1 MGSYISQE
9 ELEELTYRM
18 TREGIIYGIVTS
30 SIFLILIK
38 NYIYLP

>member
-18 TREGIIYGIVTS
+18 TREGFIFGVIIN
-30 SIFLILIK
+30 SIFLT
-38 NYIYLP
+38 YIYYLYY